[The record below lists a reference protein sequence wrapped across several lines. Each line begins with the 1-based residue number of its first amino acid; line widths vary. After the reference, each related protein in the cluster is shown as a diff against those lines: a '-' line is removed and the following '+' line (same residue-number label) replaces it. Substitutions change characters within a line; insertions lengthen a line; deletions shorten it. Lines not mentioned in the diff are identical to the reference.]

1 MRVWTLNELWRLT
14 RAELCALQREIAA
27 TLWSLP
33 EASPQR
39 LIALGNLRNIRHI
52 LGRMTPTPS

>member
-1 MRVWTLNELWRLT
+1 LNELLRLT
-14 RAELCALQREIAA
+14 RAELCALHREIAA
-27 TLWSLP
+27 TLWTLP

-39 LIALGNLRNIRHI
+39 LIALGNLRNIRHV